1 MNLLVIE
8 PHADDAFLS
17 LGYHL
22 STLWR
27 GVHQCAI
34 YTLFP
39 ETEQRAREAA
49 AYAKSVGAVSYYR
62 KQHLTEAEAPTVA
75 ALRNDIKAITFLFEA
90 QMVVGPLGIQHEQHV
105 LTAAALLPGAL
116 RYLDTPYCAKIKN
129 GDAVREMLL
138 HKSIESFAIPP
149 LSKFRACD
157 LFKSQAKFFYFNPPE
172 SLARSPEVI
181 VK

>member
-27 GVHQCAI
+27 GLHTCAI

-39 ETEQRAREAA
+39 ETQQRAREAA
-49 AYAKSVGAVSYYR
+49 AYAKHVGAVSYYR
-62 KQHLTEAEAPTVA
+62 KQHLTETAPPTRA
-75 ALRNDIKAITFLFEA
+75 ALQKDIATVINVFGAER
-90 QMVVGPLGIQHEQHV
+90 VVGPLGIQHEQH
-105 LTAAALLPGAL
+105 LATAEALPPGSL

-138 HKSIESFAIPP
+138 RKSIESFAIPP
-149 LSKFRACD
+149 LSKFRACE

-172 SLARSPEVI
+172 SLARSPEV
-181 VK
+181 VVQ